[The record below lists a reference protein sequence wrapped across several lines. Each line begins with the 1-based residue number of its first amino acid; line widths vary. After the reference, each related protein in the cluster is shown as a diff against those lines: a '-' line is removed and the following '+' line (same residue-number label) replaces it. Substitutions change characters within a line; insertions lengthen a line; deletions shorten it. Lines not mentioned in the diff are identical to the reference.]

1 MSLATP
7 KLRLKVLVLEV
18 RPTLGSSLN
27 FFSQPFKWRRGTP
40 PLWPRSLW
48 WAVGGTDSEIVWI
61 NAETYLIHLVE
72 EREGNRLLVRTLYTH
87 LQSTHVAHTHI
98 CLQNAFLHT
107 KISQAFTNQTRT
119 KRYSHQHTQTL
130 LQTAN
135 AHTSPHTHTWPGNIV
150 THSSSDQGFPR
161 CTGAAGQNDL
171 QNVNKIKKT
180 NVIQNVQT
188 IKIVYDVYVSF
199 IQDNNHYMYQ
209 IYSQSIQVFTW
220 EWNER

>member
-18 RPTLGSSLN
+18 RPTLGSSLHL
-27 FFSQPFKWRRGTP
+27 FSQPFKWRRGTP

-72 EREGNRLLVRTLYTH
+72 EREGNRLLVRTLCTH
-87 LQSTHVAHTHI
+87 LQSMRVAHTHLSTKCI
-98 CLQNAFLHT
+98 PPHKDFPGFYKPNKNKKILTPTHT
-107 KISQAFTNQTRT
+107 DSSTNWKCT
-119 KRYSHQHTQTL
+119 HIP
-130 LQTAN
+130 
-135 AHTSPHTHTWPGNIV
+135 PHTHMAWEHSHTLLFWPGLPKV
-150 THSSSDQGFPR
+150 HWGGGTKWFTE
-161 CTGAAGQNDL
+161 CE
-171 QNVNKIKKT
+171 QNVK
-180 NVIQNVQT
+180 T

-220 EWNER
+220 EWNEP